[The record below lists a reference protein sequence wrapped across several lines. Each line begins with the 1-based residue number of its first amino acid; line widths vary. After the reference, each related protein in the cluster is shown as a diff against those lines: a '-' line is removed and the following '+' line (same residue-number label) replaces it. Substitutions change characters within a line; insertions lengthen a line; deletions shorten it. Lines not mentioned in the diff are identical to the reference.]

1 MNEVNNLRVIIPV
14 GGEAKR
20 LKPLTCE
27 VSKALVRLLNRP
39 LVEIAIVKLARQGV
53 RHFIFGVKGY
63 VNYRALYDYFQDG
76 VGLSAKYGISP
87 RIHIKY
93 QPNRED
99 VGSADSVRINMDY
112 YEIDS
117 YVVGVQGDN
126 IFDIDVADFLRFHK
140 ERNALMTI
148 GLVHVENVEDY
159 GVVEMDQDFKIQR
172 FVEKPKKEEAP
183 SNLANTGIYLLSP
196 EIKRVFKE
204 PKVKEILEKN
214 RRLDFGLD
222 LIPYL
227 VNSKAPVY
235 GYILKGEWHDVGT
248 PQRYLNAMLRIL
260 HSGARGLDIE
270 GKVSDELNVWIQ
282 GQSPEALKRRE
293 EILEKIKNGRITVEG
308 SALIGRHC
316 SIGEGT
322 IIKDSCIDNYCI
334 VGKNVVVERSAIMDR
349 AMIEDGAEIRDSII
363 GRHVRI
369 KSSVSNPTRIVGV
382 SVIGDDVVLGEGC
395 EIISTKIYPHK
406 TIPPG
411 RRMINETLE

>member
-1 MNEVNNLRVIIPV
+1 MTEVDNLRVIIPV

-76 VGLSAKYGISP
+76 IGLSAKYGINP

-99 VGSADSVRINMDY
+99 LGSADSVRINMEY

-117 YVVGVQGDN
+117 PVVGVQGDN
-126 IFDIDVADFLRFHK
+126 IFDINITDFLKFHK
-140 ERNALMTI
+140 EKNALMTI

-159 GVVEMDQDFKIQR
+159 GVVEMDKNFRIQR
-172 FVEKPKKEEAP
+172 FIEKPERENAP

-196 EIKRVFKE
+196 EIREIFKE
-204 PKVKEILEKN
+204 NQVRKILENN

-227 VNSKAPVY
+227 INSNKPVY

-270 GKVSDELNVWIQ
+270 GKVSDESNVWIQ
-282 GQSPEALKRRE
+282 GQSPEALKRRG
-293 EILEKIKNGRITVEG
+293 EILEKIKSGNITIEG
-308 SALIGRHC
+308 TALIGRHC

-322 IIKDSCIDNYCI
+322 VIKDSCIDNYCI
-334 VGKNVVVERSAIMDR
+334 IGRNVVIERSAIMDR
-349 AMIEDGAEIRDSII
+349 AMVEDGAEIRDSII

-369 KSSVSNPTRIVGV
+369 KSSINNPTKIVGV
-382 SVIGDDVVLGEGC
+382 SVIGDNVILHEGC

-406 TIPPG
+406 IIPSG
-411 RRMINETLE
+411 RRMINESLE

>member
-1 MNEVNNLRVIIPV
+1 MVEVNDLRVIIPV

-53 RHFIFGVKGY
+53 RYFIFGVKGY

-76 VGLSAKYGISP
+76 VGLSARYGIEP

-93 QPNRED
+93 QPNKD
-99 VGSADSVRINMDY
+99 DFGSADSVRINMEY
-112 YEIDS
+112 YGIDS
-117 YVVGVQGDN
+117 PVVGVQGDN
-126 IFDIDVADFLRFHK
+126 IFDIDIVDFLRFHK
-140 ERNALMTI
+140 EKNALMTI

-159 GVVEMDQDFKIQR
+159 GVVEMDKDFRIKN
-172 FVEKPKKEEAP
+172 FVEKPKRENAP

-196 EIKRVFKE
+196 EIKEVFRDA
-204 PKVKEILEKN
+204 KVKEMLEKN

-222 LIPYL
+222 LIPHL
-227 VNSKAPVY
+227 VNSNAPVY

-270 GKVSDELNVWIQ
+270 GKVSDESNVWIQ

-293 EILEKIKNGRITVEG
+293 EILEKIRGGKIIVEG

-316 SIGEGT
+316 SIGDGT
-322 IIKDSCIDNYCI
+322 IIRDSCIDNYCI
-334 VGKNVVVERSAIMDR
+334 VGRNAVIERSAVMDR
-349 AMIEDGAEIRDSII
+349 AMIEDGAEIRDSIV
-363 GRHVRI
+363 GRHVRV
-369 KSSVSNPTRIVGV
+369 KSSLTNPTKIIGV
-382 SVIGDDVVLGEGC
+382 SVIGDDVILGEGC

-406 TIPPG
+406 IIPPG

>member
-1 MNEVNNLRVIIPV
+1 MGEVDNLRVIIPV

-76 VGLSAKYGISP
+76 VGLSAKYGINP

-99 VGSADSVRINMDY
+99 FGSADSVRINMEY

-117 YVVGVQGDN
+117 PVVGVQGDN
-126 IFDIDVADFLRFHK
+126 IFDIDVADFLMFHK

-159 GVVEMDQDFKIQR
+159 GVVGMDKDFRIQR

-196 EIKRVFKE
+196 EIKKVFNE
-204 PKVKEILEKN
+204 PKVKEMLEKN

-270 GKVSDELNVWIQ
+270 GRISDESNVWIQ
-282 GQSPEALKRRE
+282 GHSPEALKRRE
-293 EILEKIKNGRITVEG
+293 EILEKIRSGKITVEG

-322 IIKDSCIDNYCI
+322 IIRDACIDNYCI
-334 VGKNVVVERSAIMDR
+334 VGKNVVIERSAIMDR
-349 AMIEDGAEIRDSII
+349 AMIEDGAEIRDSIV
-363 GRHVRI
+363 GRHVRV
-369 KSSVSNPTRIVGV
+369 KSSLNDPTKIVGV
-382 SVIGDDVVLGEGC
+382 SVIGDDIVLGEGC

-406 TIPPG
+406 IIPSG
-411 RRMINETLE
+411 RRMINEILE